1 MSRCFPFPPPGY
13 EKRARIDDTDLL
25 KKEKQKEKRNKKVKK
40 DKEKRE
46 GKEKKDK
53 ERSKEKLSDKK
64 DRKEKK
70 KDKDRDRDRD
80 KEKNRTSDEKRVAG
94 QPDSF
99 KGEKLVPN
107 NLQNVEVKDAKFVQ
121 ELARRIRD
129 EERATKSQMVQKIT
143 VTGQR
148 GSEFL
153 GTVVGSNLANCSGEQ
168 RKIKDAKE
176 DGRQINGQTNHINA
190 KSLESAIGG
199 NFSIMD
205 RRRVGLALP
214 VEKDVE
220 KPKDG
225 KAKNKHKESD
235 GKGDKPKDSDR
246 EKKIKSKVKDEAKE
260 KKKVEKAKEISEQSK
275 QQPKLQENG
284 RESLD
289 TCNAKQFYRSGMSNN
304 STFGEGNLGK
314 RKELH
319 KNGPLLDNGL
329 RPHKLLRPVSSSEPV
344 MENGRKLEPC
354 QTDIASTSGRQ
365 GAAGNGI
372 VDIKEHRLNGLVG
385 PQRPN
390 ACSMR
395 SSSTIIPVN
404 ENGEASAKPPLV
416 RPQRP
421 NANAARSSST
431 TLQVNDNGEAF
442 SKPPHPDS
450 KYLIQ
455 ILSIPK
461 VEELSDIDDQE
472 WLFSSNCLQSKK
484 SKAGSPR
491 VEGTQHVWAEAFQ
504 IESADVYA
512 LPYVIPY

>member
-13 EKRARIDDTDLL
+13 EKRARIDDADLL
-25 KKEKQKEKRNKKVKK
+25 KKEKQKEKRNKKDKK
-40 DKEKRE
+40 GKEKRE

-53 ERSKEKLSDKK
+53 ERSKEKHSDKK
-64 DRKEKK
+64 DRKEKH
-70 KDKDRDRDRD
+70 KDKDRDRD
-80 KEKNRTSDEKRVAG
+80 KEKKGTSDEKRVAG
-94 QPDSF
+94 QPDSY

-107 NLQNVEVKDAKFVQ
+107 NLQNVEVKDAKYVQ

-129 EERATKSQMVQKIT
+129 EESAITSQMVQKIT

-153 GTVVGSNLANCSGEQ
+153 GRVVESNLANHSGEQ
-168 RKIKDAKE
+168 RKIKEAK
-176 DGRQINGQTNHINA
+176 DDSKQINGQRNHVNTR
-190 KSLESAIGG
+190 SLESAIGG
-199 NFSIMD
+199 NFSVMD
-205 RRRVGLALP
+205 HRRVGLALP
-214 VEKDVE
+214 VEKNVE

-225 KAKNKHKESD
+225 KEKNKHKDSN
-235 GKGDKPKDSDR
+235 GKGDKPKDNDR
-246 EKKIKSKVKDEAKE
+246 EKKSKSKVKDEAKE
-260 KKKVEKAKEISEQSK
+260 KKKEKKAKEISEHSK
-275 QQPKLQENG
+275 QQPRLQENG
-284 RESLD
+284 KESLD
-289 TCNAKQFYRSGMSNN
+289 SSNAKQFYLSETINN

-319 KNGPLLDNGL
+319 KNGPLLDNGI
-329 RPHKLLRPVSSSEPV
+329 RPHKLLRPVSSSERV

-354 QTDIASTSGRQ
+354 QTDIPSTSGRQ
-365 GAAGNGI
+365 GAASNGI
-372 VDIKEHRLNGLVG
+372 VGIKEHRPNGLVE

-390 ACSMR
+390 AGSIR
-395 SSSTIIPVN
+395 SSSTTVQVN

-416 RPQRP
+416 RLQRP
-421 NANAARSSST
+421 NAKPSPT

-461 VEELSDIDDQE
+461 VEDLSDIDDQE
-472 WLFSSNCLQSKK
+472 WLFSSNCLLSKE
-484 SKAGSPR
+484 SKAGSPQ
-491 VEGTQHVWAEAFQ
+491 VEGTQHVWAKALQ

-512 LPYVIPY
+512 LPYVVPY

>member
-1 MSRCFPFPPPGY
+1 LFQ
-13 EKRARIDDTDLL
+13 
-25 KKEKQKEKRNKKVKK
+25 EKQKEKRNKKVKK
-40 DKEKRE
+40 DKEKREGKEKDKEKREGKEKKGKEKRE

-70 KDKDRDRDRD
+70 KDKDGDRDRD
-80 KEKNRTSDEKRVAG
+80 KEQNRTSDEKRVAG

-107 NLQNVEVKDAKFVQ
+107 NLQNVEVKDAKYVQ

-176 DGRQINGQTNHINA
+176 DGRQINGQTNHIDT

-205 RRRVGLALP
+205 HRRVGLALP

-246 EKKIKSKVKDEAKE
+246 EKKSKSKVKDEAKE

-319 KNGPLLDNGL
+319 KNGPLLGESFL
-329 RPHKLLRPVSSSEPV
+329 Y
-344 MENGRKLEPC
+344 C
-354 QTDIASTSGRQ
+354 
-365 GAAGNGI
+365 
-372 VDIKEHRLNGLVG
+372 
-385 PQRPN
+385 
-390 ACSMR
+390 
-395 SSSTIIPVN
+395 TII
-404 ENGEASAKPPLV
+404 
-416 RPQRP
+416 
-421 NANAARSSST
+421 
-431 TLQVNDNGEAF
+431 TLQNF
-442 SKPPHPDS
+442 
-450 KYLIQ
+450 Y
-455 ILSIPK
+455 
-461 VEELSDIDDQE
+461 
-472 WLFSSNCLQSKK
+472 F
-484 SKAGSPR
+484 
-491 VEGTQHVWAEAFQ
+491 VW
-504 IESADVYA
+504 
-512 LPYVIPY
+512 